1 MEKREGKVKDLAEK
15 LERGELTPK
24 EILKILDEQALK
36 HRENW
41 KDFIG
46 TIVWGILCFFP
57 AAAKF
62 SNLEIL
68 NFFAQLPA
76 IKFPMAV
83 IYSTVIVIVLVVC
96 IEVYVVYWRKKKGG
110 LGSEDD
116 TIILLKEGPFRIV
129 RHPSVVDWTI
139 GFIAITASLSN
150 YVPFT
155 ILSVIGNIILITTN
169 YWETLI
175 EERELNLK
183 KWGNEYRQ
191 YMKEVPRFNFIKGLW
206 NLRKRGN

>member
-1 MEKREGKVKDLAEK
+1 MEKRESKAEYLAEK

-57 AAAKF
+57 ATAKF

-96 IEVYVVYWRKKKGG
+96 IEVYVVHWRKKKGG

-116 TIILLKEGPFRIV
+116 TIILLKEGPFGIV

-139 GFIAITASLSN
+139 GFIAITISLSN

-155 ILSVIGNIILITTN
+155 ILSVIGNSTLIMTN
-169 YWETLI
+169 YWGTLI

-206 NLRKRGN
+206 NLRKRE

>member
-1 MEKREGKVKDLAEK
+1 MEYDEGKIKDLVEK
-15 LERGELTPK
+15 LGTGEFTPK
-24 EILKILDEQALK
+24 EILKILDKQGIRHKES
-36 HRENW
+36 W

-46 TIVWGILCFFP
+46 SALWGILCFLP
-57 AAAKF
+57 GIAKF

-76 IKFPMAV
+76 IKFPMVV
-83 IYSTVIVIVLVVC
+83 IYSMIIVIIFVIC
-96 IEVYVVYWRKKKGG
+96 IEAYVIYWRKKKGG

-139 GFIAITASLSN
+139 GFIAITISLSN

-155 ILSVIGNIILITTN
+155 ILSVIGNITLITTN
-169 YWETLI
+169 YWGTLI
-175 EERELNLK
+175 EEKELNLK

-206 NLRKRGN
+206 NLRKRKQ

>member
-1 MEKREGKVKDLAEK
+1 MDKREGKVKDLVEK
-15 LERGELTPK
+15 LETGKLTPK
-24 EILKILDEQALK
+24 EVLKILEERGVR

-46 TIVWGILCFFP
+46 CIVWGILCFLP

-68 NFFAQLPA
+68 NLFVRLPTIEFPLAAVYLAIILFIFA
-76 IKFPMAV
+76 
-83 IYSTVIVIVLVVC
+83 VC
-96 IEVYVVYWRKKKGG
+96 MEVYVAYWRMKKGG

-116 TIILLKEGPFRIV
+116 TVVLLKEGPHRIV
-129 RHPSVVDWTI
+129 RHPSLIDWTV
-139 GFIAITASLSN
+139 GFIAMTVAISD

-155 ILSVIGNIILITTN
+155 ILSVVGNTALIIYA
-169 YWETLI
+169 YWGALV

-183 KWGNEYRQ
+183 KWGDEYRQ
-191 YMKEVPRFNFIKGLW
+191 YMKEVPTFNFVKGLW
-206 NLRKRGN
+206 NLRKRR